1 MLPLQK
7 SKLSLALS
15 PNIGFPCKKSCNQLD
30 VYPFKSASYVLMHIY
45 ICTDRKIMVLSY
57 YFHSFFFLFCA
68 MSYLNF
74 ILSVFIPSFPL
85 SLFFMNN
92 INCIVL
98 QLVFI
103 HCKLTLKAIRV
114 STSNLSNSFWLLHDI
129 PCLTL
134 FNYLDM
140 GDVWILFFFFCY
152 HKSYCS
158 ECPSSCLLVHI

>member
-30 VYPFKSASYVLMHIY
+30 VYPFKSASYVLVHIY

-57 YFHSFFFLFCA
+57 CFHSFFFLFCA

-74 ILSVFIPSFPL
+74 ILSVFIPSFLSLYFFIFFL
-85 SLFFMNN
+85 SLFFMNSA
-92 INCIVL
+92 NCIVL

-103 HCKLTLKAIRV
+103 YCKLTLKAIRV
-114 STSNLSNSFWLLHDI
+114 ST
-129 PCLTL
+129 
-134 FNYLDM
+134 Y
-140 GDVWILFFFFCY
+140 
-152 HKSYCS
+152 KSK
-158 ECPSSCLLVHI
+158 